1 MHART
6 SLNRDTATHDERTKP
21 GLRSNTIGPRLQ
33 TGTLTALLLACLL
46 HDIGTAEANITA
58 TGLSFEFFDGV
69 LALRVLQNVMA
80 TGTKTKTRTRLMY
93 VPMFVGGEPIPAPAR

>member
-21 GLRSNTIGPRLQ
+21 GSRSNTIGSRLQ
-33 TGTLTALLLACLL
+33 TLLLACLL
-46 HDIGTAEANITA
+46 HDIGTTEANITA

-80 TGTKTKTRTRLMY
+80 TETKTKTRTRLMY